1 MTSYG
6 ERTLA
11 EIQSQP
17 QCWERAASLVGSA
30 SLPKSGERVLVLGC
44 GTSYYMAQ
52 AYATLREAAGHGFT
66 DAVIASEIARPLRR
80 TYDRVVAISRSGTSI
95 ELLMAVRDLPPEL
108 PVVAL
113 LGDLESP
120 LATAADEVVDLGFAD
135 EQSVVQTRFATSVLS
150 LLRASLG
157 EDLTSDIKEA
167 RRALTDDLPVIPQG
181 QLVVLAHGWSVA
193 LAQEAALKCREAAAT
208 WVEAY
213 AAGEYRHGPLAVADD
228 RTLVWGLTNL
238 PTALVDAITAT
249 GASVHQPSH
258 APQVELVRLHRF
270 AVAWATAKGRNADHP
285 MHLSRSV
292 LHI

>member
-6 ERTLA
+6 ARTLA

-17 QCWERAASLVGSA
+17 QCWEHAASLGGST

-44 GTSYYMAQ
+44 GTSYYIAQ

-66 DAVIASEIARPLRR
+66 DAVIASEIAHPLRR
-80 TYDRVVAISRSGTSI
+80 PYDRVVAISRSGTSI

-120 LATAADEVVDLGFAD
+120 LATAADEVVDLAFAD
-135 EQSVVQTRFATSVLS
+135 EKSVVQTRFATSVLS

-157 EDLTSDIKEA
+157 EDLTSDIEEA

-213 AAGEYRHGPLAVADD
+213 PAGEYRHGPLAVADD
-228 RTLVWGLTNL
+228 RTLVWGLTKL

-249 GASVHQPSH
+249 GASVHQPCY

-292 LHI
+292 MHI

>member
-6 ERTLA
+6 ALTLS

-17 QCWERAASLVGSA
+17 ECWEQAASLVTSA
-30 SLPKSGERVLVLGC
+30 GLPTSGERVLVLGC
-44 GTSYYMAQ
+44 GTSYYIAQ
-52 AYATLREAAGHGFT
+52 AYAILREAAGHGLT
-66 DAVIASEIARPLRR
+66 DAVVASEIAHPLRR
-80 TYDRVVAISRSGTSI
+80 TYDRVIAISRSGTSI
-95 ELLMAVRDLPPEL
+95 ELLLAVGNLPAGL

-113 LGDLESP
+113 LGDLQSP
-120 LATAADEVVDLGFAD
+120 LAKAGHDVVDLGFAD
-135 EQSVVQTRFATSVLS
+135 EQSVVQTRFATSALS

-157 EDLTSDIKEA
+157 EDLRPDIEA
-167 RRALTDDLPVIPQG
+167 AQEALTDELPALPHR

-213 AAGEYRHGPLAVADD
+213 AAGEFRHGPLAVADG

-238 PTALVDAITAT
+238 PKALVEAITST
-249 GASVHQPSH
+249 GASVQQPTY
-258 APQVELVRLHRF
+258 APQVELVRLQRF
-270 AVAWATAKGRNADHP
+270 AVAWATARGRNADHP
-285 MHLSRSV
+285 EHLGRSV